1 MSTSSS
7 PSLSSESESLPEELS
22 FLVTFT
28 PGSGSEESSESS
40 DSLDSFRETAF
51 LATGFDVGNGASSE
65 SSPEDSSS
73 LDSSLELGFDFA
85 PAFTKEAFATA
96 GLVRVGFVR
105 VDVLAAGFATG
116 FADTGLAEASSED
129 SSSDSSSLDSSLE
142 LDSAAGAAAAFGGGA
157 FGGGAFPEVGLDFVA
172 LNPALAS
179 TALVGADLV
188 TGFDGLPE
196 SELSELSSLWLLT
209 TGFLETLVG
218 VAFDEAVFGCEA
230 LGANFGESSSES
242 LSLDSEDDPLLAE
255 DFFEVTFLLVALTGN
270 SSSDSLSLD
279 SEGEAAFGGRILD
292 CCRTVKQCQ
301 FIDTTLHALSH

>member
-1 MSTSSS
+1 M
-7 PSLSSESESLPEELS
+7 
-22 FLVTFT
+22 TFT

-65 SSPEDSSS
+65 SSSEDSSS

-85 PAFTKEAFATA
+85 AAFTEEAFATA

-105 VDVLAAGFATG
+105 GDVLAAGFATGFAAG

-157 FGGGAFPEVGLDFVA
+157 FGGGTFPEVGLDCVA
-172 LNPALAS
+172 LDAALPDAALA
-179 TALVGADLV
+179 GADLV
-188 TGFDGLPE
+188 TGFDGLSE
-196 SELSELSSLWLLT
+196 SELSELSSLWSLT
-209 TGFLETLVG
+209 TDLLETLVG
-218 VAFDEAVFGCEA
+218 AAFDEVIFGCEA

-242 LSLDSEDDPLLAE
+242 LSLDSEDEPLLAE
-255 DFFEVTFLLVALTGN
+255 GFFEVTFLLVALTGS

-279 SEGEAAFGGRILD
+279 SEGEAAFGGRALD
-292 CCRTVKQCQ
+292 CFRTVKQCQ
-301 FIDTTLHALSH
+301 LIDTTLHVLSH